1 MNMFDC
7 MYIVYYNV
15 IPNRGD
21 YMNMFDYMY
30 IVYYNVILTHIN
42 KIFILLQREP
52 SMVPTNASLYN
63 EIYYATTRAN

>member
-1 MNMFDC
+1 
-7 MYIVYYNV
+7 
-15 IPNRGD
+15 
-21 YMNMFDYMY
+21 MNMFDYMY

-63 EIYYATTRAN
+63 EMYHATTRAN